1 MFCVST
7 FSRSLCHPLIHTVH
21 IDWYGVPVFSKMVF
35 QLEMLL
41 TLVVLVS
48 IAFSLPP
55 SVKLSPDGNPIIDRN
70 SVSKDRRHRS
80 FNAVTIQYSSLH
92 KRNTVHRIKTRLKV
106 LEYAGLAYIECP
118 PPDFMWEKTH
128 SHGDPFGS
136 TEDERRGETYFKHLV
151 DPSLTQFYEPAG
163 GYSTKTQRDAQ
174 PNATT
179 IWLEYKDSSIVNSVS
194 FNRALEKISHAP
206 FSTLYWNAEKQ
217 LTSFHPPCEG
227 KRTKLRWLKDSSPT
241 SFEQILSSPPT
252 GSAGPPDSILE
263 SSSPNTER
271 DVATALPVLPARTWR
286 VHNGY
291 ISKIMESSMNDSV
304 LTSLD
309 GLSSIKAILADGE
322 WRPHEV
328 LTID

>member
-1 MFCVST
+1 
-7 FSRSLCHPLIHTVH
+7 
-21 IDWYGVPVFSKMVF
+21 
-35 QLEMLL
+35 
-41 TLVVLVS
+41 
-48 IAFSLPP
+48 
-55 SVKLSPDGNPIIDRN
+55 
-70 SVSKDRRHRS
+70 
-80 FNAVTIQYSSLH
+80 
-92 KRNTVHRIKTRLKV
+92 
-106 LEYAGLAYIECP
+106 
-118 PPDFMWEKTH
+118 MWEKAH

-136 TEDERRGETYFKHLV
+136 TEDERRGETYFEHLV

-227 KRTKLRWLKDSSPT
+227 KRTKLRWLKDSSPS

-252 GSAGPPDSILE
+252 GSAGPPDSILV

-271 DVATALPVLPARTWR
+271 DVATALPVLPAKTWR

-328 LTID
+328 LTIDEKQRDKLVQHARVFGILDVDRTQGKLEMIAFDTENMIHEMKMAKMSGGMDVVPTQMRNVMSSLFSDLGKCVWGLR